1 MLSIRKLQK
10 CANEPK
16 LHEGQTCIKP
26 QKDGSK
32 SSQQQ
37 AQVSNVMK
45 FRNLRNLQ
53 VANFRNPRNLQV
65 ANFRNPRNLQV
76 ANFCNLAKFP
86 MSSFSSVFLLQ
97 ISSGSIMHLRIRLR
111 FIVFESD

>member
-45 FRNLRNLQ
+45 FRNLRNLK
-53 VANFRNPRNLQV
+53 V